1 MSKMLLR
8 NIIPLINSLRFM
20 VEKLTLQSS
29 LGKRF
34 LLDSTFMIDAKSINN
49 ELNLIENVLDILNSN
64 NQSLINKL
72 QIKLMQIRDIN
83 GSVNRISRNMVMDDV
98 ELFEIKSFALI
109 SKEIYDLQKLYG
121 IEIIEIPDLSTV
133 ISILDPNKSNIPSF
147 YIYDIYSTELAEV
160 RNQIKIE
167 KAKENA
173 DQHIL
178 NDLHLKS
185 ETIESN
191 IREYLSKQIK
201 EHITKLS
208 LAVNNIAHLD
218 LIIAKSILAK
228 EMNLTKP
235 TISNNNW
242 EYVGMVNPQI
252 QDSLSKQKRQFQP
265 VDITLDNSICFITGA
280 NMAGKTVILK
290 TLALCQY
297 LTQFGFFVPAQKAK
311 VAIVNKV
318 MISIGDEQSEQQGLS
333 SFASEMLKINE
344 MVDSSQNNENVL
356 ILIDELART
365 TNPVEGRAIVNA
377 VANIFFNN
385 KTTSVITTHYSGLSK
400 QCRKLRVKGL
410 DKEIPNGVINK
421 NNINDYIDY
430 RLVEDET
437 GDVPHEALRIAQM
450 LNINQEIIDCA
461 QDELNK

>member
-20 VEKLTLQSS
+20 VERLTLQSS

-34 LLDSTFMIDAKSINN
+34 LLDSTFMIDSKSINN
-49 ELNLIENVLDILNSN
+49 ELNLIDSVLDILNSN
-64 NQSLINKL
+64 NKGLINKL

-109 SKEIYDLQKLYG
+109 SKEIYDLQKQSE
-121 IEIIEIPDLSTV
+121 IEIINIPDLSTI

-147 YIYDIYSTELAEV
+147 YIYDIYSADLAEI

-167 KAKENA
+167 KAKEKA
-173 DQHIL
+173 DQHTL
-178 NDLHLKS
+178 NNLHLKS
-185 ETIESN
+185 EAIESSV
-191 IREYLSKQIK
+191 REDLSKQIK
-201 EHITKLS
+201 EHITELL

-218 LIIAKSILAK
+218 LIIAKAILAK
-228 EMNLTKP
+228 EMSLTKP
-235 TISNNNW
+235 ILSDNNW
-242 EYVGMVNPQI
+242 EYIEMFNPQI

-265 VDITLDNSICFITGA
+265 VDINLNNSICFITGA

-297 LTQFGFFVPAQKAK
+297 LAQFGFFVPSQKAK
-311 VAIVNKV
+311 IAIVNKI
-318 MISIGDEQSEQQGLS
+318 MISIGDEQSEEQGLS
-333 SFASEMLKINE
+333 SFASEMLKIND
-344 MVDSSQNNENVL
+344 MVAASQNKERVL

-377 VANIFFNN
+377 VANIFLNN

-410 DKEIPNGVINK
+410 DKEIQPGVINK

-430 RLVEDET
+430 RLVEDEA

-450 LNINQEIIDCA
+450 LGINQNIIDGA
-461 QDELNK
+461 KSELNK

>member
-1 MSKMLLR
+1 MLLR

-147 YIYDIYSTELAEV
+147 YIYDIYSTDLAEV

-191 IREYLSKQIK
+191 IREDLSKQIK

-242 EYVGMVNPQI
+242 EYVEMVNPQI

>member
-1 MSKMLLR
+1 MLLR

-147 YIYDIYSTELAEV
+147 YIYDIYSTDLAEV

-191 IREYLSKQIK
+191 IREDLSKQIK

-265 VDITLDNSICFITGA
+265 VDITFDNSICFITGA